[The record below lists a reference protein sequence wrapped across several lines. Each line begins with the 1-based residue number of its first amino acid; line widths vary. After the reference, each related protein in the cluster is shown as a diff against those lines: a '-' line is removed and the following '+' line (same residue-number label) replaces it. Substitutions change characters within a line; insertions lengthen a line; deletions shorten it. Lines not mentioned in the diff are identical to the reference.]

1 MTIFISGS
9 YRKFA
14 KLSLSCAAIIALSGC
29 VTSGSSAPPEQVQS
43 SITNAS
49 MLSKASGCGQLL
61 QSIRNMDQIIVSTTG
76 NATQTYNASNNTFSG
91 TKQTI
96 NNKLYQSDA
105 YRENIGIASDLMR
118 AVTGG
123 NTSSS
128 STTQLERQQSQNAQ
142 TEKNRLI
149 GLYQSKNCTGGN

>member
-14 KLSLSCAAIIALSGC
+14 KLSLSCAAIISLSGC
-29 VTSGSSAPPEQVQS
+29 VTSGSSAPPEQIQS

-49 MLSKASGCGQLL
+49 MMTESASCSQIS

-105 YRENIGIASDLMR
+105 YRENIGIASDIMR

-123 NTSSS
+123 NTSASS
-128 STTQLERQQSQNAQ
+128 STQLEKQQSQNAQ
-142 TEKNRLI
+142 NEKNRLI
-149 GLYQSKNCTGGN
+149 GLYQNKKCTG